1 MANRDVEI
9 IRSKATFVATLR
21 RVADAI
27 EQGEPVRIQIASK
40 RFNIPQS
47 AELSIEHEVEG
58 RDEEVELQ
66 LRWRNGAAAKR
77 ASKRKPASRSRTAG
91 TGVAAKRKRPGAK
104 AVSL

>member
-27 EQGEPVRIQIASK
+27 EQGEPVRIQIAAK
-40 RFNIPQS
+40 RFTIPQS

-66 LRWRNGAAAKR
+66 LRWRGDAPAKRTPKRTAAK
-77 ASKRKPASRSRTAG
+77 SPRSG
-91 TGVAAKRKRPGAK
+91 TKAKRKAVKRK
-104 AVSL
+104 AVKR

>member
-9 IRSKATFVATLR
+9 IRSKATFVASLR

-40 RFNIPQS
+40 RFVIPQS

-66 LRWRNGAAAKR
+66 LRWRNAAAAKR
-77 ASKRKPASRSRTAG
+77 ASKRTAAKSPRSG
-91 TGVAAKRKRPGAK
+91 TKAKRKVVKRK
-104 AVSL
+104 ASAPR